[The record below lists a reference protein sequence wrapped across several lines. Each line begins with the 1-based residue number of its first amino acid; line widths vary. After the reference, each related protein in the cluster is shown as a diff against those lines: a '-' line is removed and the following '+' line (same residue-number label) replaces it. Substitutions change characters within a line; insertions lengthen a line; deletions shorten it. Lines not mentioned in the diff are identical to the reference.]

1 MPTRTA
7 EAVWSGNITEGKG
20 TIKTQSGVLADKPYD
35 WRSRSAE
42 GPNTNPE
49 ELLGAAHAGCYSM
62 ALSGALGKAGF
73 TPTRVHTTA
82 KVTFDKVGDGFAITK
97 IELVNESQVPNLDE
111 AKFMEFANGA
121 KAGCPVSKALTGTT
135 ITLQAKLVK

>member
-7 EAVWSGNITEGKG
+7 QAVWNGSLTEGKG
-20 TIKTQSGVLADKPYD
+20 TIKTQSGVLGGASYD

-49 ELLGAAHAGCYSM
+49 ELLGAAHAGCFSM

-73 TPTRVHTTA
+73 TPTRVSTTA
-82 KVTFDKVGDGFAITK
+82 RVTFEKVGEGFSITK
-97 IELVNESQVPNLDE
+97 IELTNESQVPNLDE
-111 AKFMEFANGA
+111 AKFQEFANGA

-135 ITLQAKLVK
+135 ITLNAKLVK

>member
-7 EAVWSGNITEGKG
+7 EAVWNGSLTEGKG
-20 TIKTQSGVLADKPYD
+20 SIKTESGALGDKAYD

-49 ELLGAAHAGCYSM
+49 ELLGAAHAGFFSM

-82 KVTFDKVGDGFAITK
+82 KVTFEKVGEGFSITK
-97 IELVNESQVPNLDE
+97 IELTNESAVPNLDE
-111 AKFMEFANGA
+111 AKFQEFANGA
-121 KAGCPVSKALTGTT
+121 KSGCPVSKALTGTT
-135 ITLQAKLVK
+135 ITLNARLVK